1 MTRNTILSALVSTD
15 ASRQP
20 SPDRLQQKIRCRT
33 PVLLM
38 LEDVRG
44 KISDNLEPDGKLL
57 AELED
62 SPRNYVKVFEVL
74 AAPKTTEVG
83 RG

>member
-1 MTRNTILSALVSTD
+1 
-15 ASRQP
+15 
-20 SPDRLQQKIRCRT
+20 
-33 PVLLM
+33 M